1 MKTNEMKTKKMK
13 TNVDFLGTV
22 TKGFVAV
29 MLVMTGLGN
38 ASAGMYEG
46 ISKHNAGEC
55 ITCSSNTSLN
65 DIRDNSLE
73 LSLVKASQLKESRV
87 NFEEAPVAAAED
99 KASTE
104 LGELLLK
111 ASQLNAPV
119 DRDDEFNG
127 FSRNSNNDPL
137 LEKILIQAAGL
148 NYREQDFANAGG
160 SDDLS
165 LEEILVKA
173 SGLKGS
179 FNIHAES
186 MIDQVSMIN

>member
-1 MKTNEMKTKKMK
+1 MKTNEMKTKEMK
-13 TNVDFLGTV
+13 TKIDFLKTM
-22 TKGFVAV
+22 TKGFVVV

-38 ASAGMYEG
+38 ASAGMYDG

-87 NFEEAPVAAAED
+87 HFEEAPVAAAEFN
-99 KASTE
+99 ASTE

-119 DRDDEFNG
+119 QMNDEFDVTSMNY
-127 FSRNSNNDPL
+127 NNDPL
-137 LEKILIQAAGL
+137 LEEILIQAAGL

-179 FNIHAES
+179 FDIANETIV
-186 MIDQVSMIN
+186 DQVSMMN